1 MQSNLAMDLRRI
13 ALENDTARAQQAA
26 TAAAKPAPGPR
37 MTEMQRIFKRLQS
50 AGAPR

>member
-13 ALENDTARAQQAA
+13 ALENDTARAQQTAPA
-26 TAAAKPAPGPR
+26 TTRPAPAPR

-50 AGAPR
+50 VGASR